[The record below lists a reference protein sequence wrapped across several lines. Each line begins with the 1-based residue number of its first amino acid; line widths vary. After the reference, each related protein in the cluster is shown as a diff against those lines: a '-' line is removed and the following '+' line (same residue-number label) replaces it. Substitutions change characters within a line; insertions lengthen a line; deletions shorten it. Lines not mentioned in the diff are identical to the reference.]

1 MDFTPMEEQTAYML
15 VVDLLSPLVTL
26 SPRAYQLLL
35 TGNLAFSSS
44 FSLLPNL
51 LFYNTP

>member
-1 MDFTPMEEQTAYML
+1 MGSTPIGEQTVYMP

-26 SPRAYQLLL
+26 SPRVYQSPSTNGFVFDPLL
-35 TGNLAFSSS
+35 S
-44 FSLLPNL
+44 FLPDL